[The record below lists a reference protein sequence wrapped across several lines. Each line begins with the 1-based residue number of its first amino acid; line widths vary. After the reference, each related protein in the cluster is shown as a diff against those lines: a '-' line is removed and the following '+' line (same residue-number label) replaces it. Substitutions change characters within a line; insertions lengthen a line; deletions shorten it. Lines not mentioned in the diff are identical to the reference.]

1 MKISNNIESKFTIID
16 IDQAFF
22 PDIICIKCYSIRK
35 YYRLLDR
42 EGIE

>member
-1 MKISNNIESKFTIID
+1 MKIGGNIESKFTIIE

-22 PDIICIKCYSIRK
+22 PDIICIKCYSIRR

-42 EGIE
+42 DEQ